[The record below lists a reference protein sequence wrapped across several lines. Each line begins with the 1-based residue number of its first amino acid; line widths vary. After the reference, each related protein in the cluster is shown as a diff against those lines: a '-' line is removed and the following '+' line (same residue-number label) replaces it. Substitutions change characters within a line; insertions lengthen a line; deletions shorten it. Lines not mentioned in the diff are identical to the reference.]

1 MEKSINFLELKY
13 NLYELLN
20 INIFDTD
27 EIIKK
32 NFNKIVK
39 KFHPDKNSNTEI
51 DIYNHIILSKKI
63 LLDNNLR
70 QQYNNFINK
79 KEFNDLKIG
88 YKNHIDTTT
97 NYTISYF
104 DKEIELNK
112 IHGYDNDKNKINV
125 IKEYDNVIIN
135 RTINIDI
142 KKLNC
147 ENSDD
152 FNNKFI
158 EHKEKSSIINTI
170 TDIQIYQPNLG
181 NYANINDIHKL
192 YVNGP
197 VQTELFTSLEKAFT
211 I

>member
-70 QQYNNFINK
+70 QQYNNFIK
-79 KEFNDLKIG
+79 K
-88 YKNHIDTTT
+88 KNLMI
-97 NYTISYF
+97 
-104 DKEIELNK
+104 
-112 IHGYDNDKNKINV
+112 
-125 IKEYDNVIIN
+125 
-135 RTINIDI
+135 
-142 KKLNC
+142 
-147 ENSDD
+147 
-152 FNNKFI
+152 
-158 EHKEKSSIINTI
+158 
-170 TDIQIYQPNLG
+170 
-181 NYANINDIHKL
+181 
-192 YVNGP
+192 
-197 VQTELFTSLEKAFT
+197 
-211 I
+211 